1 MKINSEPLPRS
12 AAYPTDQNGLLQYT
26 PELVSRWDALID
38 WNRRAALEKTFFS
51 DLLLK
56 QGACRIFDAATGT
69 GFHAVQLRRAGFE
82 VIANDGSPDMV
93 KKARDNFASRGLNI
107 PTACLD
113 WRTLYPRD
121 LGRFDAVLCLGN
133 SLCHLYESEQR
144 IQVLERFRA
153 LLKPG
158 GLLLIDQCN
167 FPRLLSGDVVAA
179 GRHYYC
185 ANATR
190 VTLGTLNESECEFV
204 YTFGDE
210 VSHTL
215 RVCPVLPGQLRHEMR
230 AAGFV
235 GGKSFGDFQHVWDPL
250 RADFIVHHGLA

>member
-1 MKINSEPLPRS
+1 MQINTEPSSRTTV
-12 AAYPTDQNGLLQYT
+12 YRTDLHGVLQYT
-26 PELVSRWDALID
+26 PDLVGRWDELID
-38 WNRRAALEKTFFS
+38 WNRRAAAEKSFFT

-56 QGACRIFDAATGT
+56 QGACRIFDASTGS
-69 GFHAVQLRRAGFE
+69 GFHAVQLRRAGFD
-82 VIANDGSPDMV
+82 VVANDGSPSMV
-93 KKARDNFASRGLNI
+93 KKARVNFASRGLNI

-113 WRTLYPRD
+113 WCNLYPRD

-133 SLCHLYESEQR
+133 SLCHLFESEQR

-158 GLLLIDQCN
+158 GLLLVDQCN
-167 FPRLLSGDVVAA
+167 FPRLLSGDVAAA

-190 VTLGTLNESECEFV
+190 VTLGVLNEALCEFI
-204 YTFGDE
+204 YTFSDE
-210 VSHTL
+210 VSHRL
-215 RVCPVLPGQLRHEMR
+215 SVCPVLPGQLRHEMR

-235 GGKSFGDFQHVWDPL
+235 GGKTYGDFNYLWDVL
-250 RADFIVHHGLA
+250 GADFLVHQGLA